1 MWYRGSNEAGTI
13 VPSSYSLLCVSL
25 LCALHR
31 FRPSA
36 QKKRGGIFVGGK
48 LLGCRRTEVLCN
60 EETPERICKRVLP
73 VVMLL
78 SIRFFS
84 FLFHDVLRKFRTI
97 VFFRLI
103 FGVWWSHGLSGFF
116 FLRGSCLWSL
126 CCYGAFFFFFF
137 RSFFKISRGRILLFF
152 RSCRIRGVNNDCLYV
167 GVFWFFLL
175 GGLFCF
181 LFKEILSVK
190 CLLVAKGKGWQAYIS
205 ASRTRFL
212 VL

>member
-1 MWYRGSNEAGTI
+1 VVPGQQRGRNHRPLVVLS
-13 VPSSYSLLCVSL
+13 PLVSL

-48 LLGCRRTEVLCN
+48 LLDCRCTEVLCN
-60 EETPERICKRVLP
+60 EETPERMCKRILP

-103 FGVWWSHGLSGFF
+103 FGLWWSHGLSGFF
-116 FLRGSCLWSL
+116 FLRGSRLWSL
-126 CCYGAFFFFFF
+126 CCYGAFFFFF

-152 RSCRIRGVNNDCLYV
+152 RSCRIRGRNNDCLYV
-167 GVFWFFLL
+167 EVFWFFLL

-181 LFKEILSVK
+181 LFEEILSVK